1 MGNCIFFQ
9 LSRNIKTYQDTDLS
23 GYTSEN
29 TPWLSLESQIVK
41 CKVIDVYDGD
51 TITVILPW
59 NGSVFKKKCRL
70 TGIDCAEIRTK
81 DLREKSCG
89 YDAKQF
95 LSNLLKQEEFW
106 IECGDWD
113 KFGRLLITIFSN
125 REDVGKFQKS
135 INQQMIDSNHA
146 YKYDGKAKSAFKD
159 WHEK

>member
-23 GYTSEN
+23 KFTAEN
-29 TPWLSLESQIVK
+29 TPWLSLEYQIIK

-59 NGSVFKKKCRL
+59 DGGVFKKKCRL

-89 YDAKQF
+89 YDAKKY
-95 LSNLLKQEEFW
+95 LTDLLDNKNIW

-113 KFGRLLITIFSN
+113 KFGRLLITIFKN
-125 REDVGKFQKS
+125 KEDVGNFQMS
-135 INQQMIDSNHA
+135 INQQMIDSNNA

>member
-1 MGNCIFFQ
+1 MGNCIFLQ
-9 LSRNIKTYQDTDLS
+9 LSRNIKTYKDTDLS

-70 TGIDCAEIRTK
+70 TGIDCAEIKTK

-95 LSNLLKQEEFW
+95 LANTIKDKELW
-106 IECGDWD
+106 IHCGDWD
-113 KFGRLLITIFSN
+113 KFGRLLITIFN
-125 REDVGKFQKS
+125 TREEVGNFEKS
-135 INQQMIDSNHA
+135 INQKMIDSHYA